1 MQPPEF
7 CFLWINHWST
17 CMAKSEWA
25 SWLQAV
31 FSVIAIAAA
40 TAIAAR
46 QNRHAMTLQTVMR
59 REEGLRQLDIV
70 IALADRA
77 VWLLQK
83 VPDPEMG
90 DDGFEGF
97 WKTVSIRDLDFAA
110 EDLRKLGPDH
120 VPRGS
125 VLTQV
130 TSLAHQL
137 EAAVGIIKG
146 RVYGSAGM
154 RTSRRDVWNT
164 IAAPIQEIRNRAI
177 ANRAVL
183 LSIREHF

>member
-46 QNRHAMTLQTVMR
+46 QNRHAMTLQAVMR

-90 DDGFEGF
+90 DEGFEEF
-97 WKTVSIRDLDFAA
+97 WRTVSIRDLEFAA

-130 TSLAHQL
+130 TSLAHLL
-137 EAAVGIIKG
+137 EAAVAIIKG
-146 RVYGSAGM
+146 RVYASAGM
-154 RTSRRDVWNT
+154 RATQRDVWNRV
-164 IAAPIQEIRNRAI
+164 AAPIGGMRSLAF

-183 LSIREHF
+183 CSIRENF